1 MAEGQSGEQSA
12 MLSSVDTTLEE
23 IRKLRIIDQE
33 LAKAQANTPPAKT
46 GKDGINENAIEER
59 TLSKL
64 KKDSTHDKGTIEDMV
79 H

>member
-1 MAEGQSGEQSA
+1 

-33 LAKAQANTPPAKT
+33 LAKAQATTPSKT

-64 KKDSTHDKGTIEDMV
+64 KKDAMHDKGAIEDMV
-79 H
+79 HQQIED